1 MSVNGKER
9 AWSYSKKREECF
21 LHQLEE
27 DKSDLNLRNPDVQ
40 QELKV
45 CTVVFS

>member
-9 AWSYSKKREECF
+9 AWSFSEKRKECF

-27 DKSDLNLRNPDVQ
+27 DKPDLNLRKPDVQ

-45 CTVVFS
+45 CTVVF